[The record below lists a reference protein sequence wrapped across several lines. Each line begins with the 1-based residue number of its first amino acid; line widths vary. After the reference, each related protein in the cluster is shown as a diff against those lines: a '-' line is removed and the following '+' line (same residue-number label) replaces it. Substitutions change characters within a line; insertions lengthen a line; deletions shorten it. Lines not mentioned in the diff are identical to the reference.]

1 MAIIL
6 GIGAAIGFGVVDFIG
21 GLQSRRH
28 SVPIVVAISQGTGF
42 TIVAIVLIVSGQS
55 LPPFDAVLFGFFSGV
70 ALLLGV
76 TAYYR
81 GLSIGA
87 MGVVGPIAATAVV
100 IPLAAGLIMGDDL
113 SSRQAVGIALAVLGI
128 IATGY
133 QPTAGLRGGRLAL
146 GVGMAVLAAIG
157 IGIYYPLVDLAA
169 DDTTIPWVVF
179 LHRLG
184 AVTMIA
190 TFVYPYLARG
200 PMKRREHGREHFGAI
215 DAGSLIAMGV
225 VSVTATGL
233 FAAATTEGLLSVVSV
248 LAAMFPV
255 TTILLARLF
264 LGERLSAAQRAG
276 AVAAL
281 IGVALIAA

>member
-21 GLQSRRH
+21 GVQSRRH

-42 TIVAIVLIVSGQS
+42 TLLGVVLIVSGQP
-55 LPPFDAVLFGFFSGV
+55 LPPLGAAILGFLSGM

-87 MGVVGPIAATAVV
+87 MGVVGPIAATAVM
-100 IPLAAGLIMGDDL
+100 IPLAVGLISGDDL
-113 SSRQAVGIALAVLGI
+113 SSLQAAGIALAVGGM

-133 QPTAGLRGGRLAL
+133 QPTASLRGGKLAR
-146 GVGMAVLAAIG
+146 GVGAAMLAAIG

-169 DDTTIPWVVF
+169 NNATVLWVVF

-184 AVTMIA
+184 AVTTIA

-200 PMKRREHGREHFGAI
+200 PMRRREHGREHFGKF
-215 DAGSLIAMGV
+215 DAGSLIGMGV
-225 VSVTATGL
+225 ISVISTGL
-233 FAAATTEGLLSVVSV
+233 FAAATTEGLLAVVSV

-255 TTILLARLF
+255 TTILLARVF
-264 LGERLSAAQRAG
+264 LGERLSVPQRVG

-281 IGVALIAA
+281 AGVALIAS